1 MDVSLIMCD
10 GKIDAEETK
19 TFLKNITC
27 KIQNFYILLSF
38 LSIAITFLIA
48 VSIYCYLTKYRTQ
61 KNHLLP
67 FHNTKNELRKKSY

>member
-10 GKIDAEETK
+10 EKIDAEETK
-19 TFLKNITC
+19 TFPKNITC

-61 KNHLLP
+61 KTIYYHFTTQKMN
-67 FHNTKNELRKKSY
+67 